1 MPVMSL
7 RSRPAQ
13 PRPRLHLGRDDG
25 GVRPGV
31 LSLITLACLG
41 TVTGLLLAQSPRHP
55 ESVARPASASPAGAG
70 GLHGAPPAST
80 APILFESPRLEANGW
95 RLTWTTIP
103 NGTYTLERWTLDD
116 LGAVGEPPWTP
127 VATVLATGTTASVVD
142 PTSLGAP
149 RRFYRVVLESSDLAA
164 PILSD
169 FAAIPATLAGQPAV
183 RLEIT
188 ARDDVG
194 VAEVR
199 FLLGTTPLGPGT
211 PVAGVPDRWALT
223 LPFDLEPG
231 AAVVFL
237 AEALDAA
244 GNAAVSAPL
253 RYGTSES
260 DRFLAI
266 DASGRPTGEV
276 LAPLPDG
283 TLPPFEYRPAATG
296 RSQALT
302 LRFPAGARVVEV
314 EGREYLEFTQAT
326 PSFGDD
332 SPLQFAPRP
341 AGALHGPPGGPFL
354 LPVGP
359 LSVADLAPVLGSTPE
374 DGIPVL
380 FFGQFPMLWTAGVL
394 EDYGI
399 RGARFAPNG
408 LGIPLPPE
416 SGDYPDFVLNLDAV
430 TEVALPFYG
439 EFILPDGTNFPA
451 QVRTGPGDPG
461 WLTLRADGSLD
472 YRNRSMLRLPGG
484 GRVGA
489 DITLDLPILRLQF
502 FADRVHVPMLG
513 NLATLLP
520 TNAAI
525 CIPAGTV
532 ATNLALA
539 ERCLQGFVRAYQL
552 FSASAASISPIPDN
566 PTNAFPGAPPSDVA
580 TSVSVLEAWAQ
591 SALSPVTA
599 PLPLEPL
606 AELLA
611 QTRKSAA
618 ASSGLEA
625 VLRYRLTLN
634 RVELA
639 VRRGAVTGSAAAQT
653 ELNAALAEVDLAALR
668 RAGNASSIRSLSN
681 FREALELLV
690 ETQPILQ
697 ELNRPPSTELT
708 QALRVLVGDFVNR
721 HLEDLAVAPTQFT
734 PATNPRISALNRPTA
749 LRTLRD
755 LRDLLTRAT
764 QLGLAANIVGPVQEA
779 QSQLALRHFALAE
792 AALAAA
798 EADVDVPGF
807 ATVLGEIL
815 DLIALRQSPGF
826 PNVPA
831 LAGLPDATS
840 RPALFT
846 RLNAL
851 LVADLARPQSERTY
865 VAEARDLSRLLRIL
879 RETPSGITLTPEP
892 FQRIFDRLNELLGI
906 EMTRLHGIVRPTELL
921 DLLDAGILHE
931 ELRRRFGFTA
941 TANWDDT
948 RLGQVVAR
956 LAVVAQ
962 SPSKLAWPE
971 LQRGADRLL
980 QEAARLGTVNDQARR
995 RTYLTRVPTLL
1006 AASRAVSVTLW
1017 QNENARRANTP
1028 EIALPDL
1035 SLPGDFRVDKIAGAA
1050 QFDLETSEFI
1060 GSFQGK
1066 LSLPA
1071 FQGELEILNAS
1082 VSTHGHL
1089 DLAAY
1094 GSITFEGVTV
1104 AVTRRQPFHL
1114 RLRAPQEFR
1123 LSGEATLTLPN
1134 GIQFASRLTL
1144 DDPLYGFRIEA
1155 RDLRLELAKQ
1165 LALLRPTFSATDL
1178 SAAGSD
1184 LRTALLDYYRSLNAA
1199 LETLAAQTGTLPD
1212 LHPERVGAPP
1222 EFEAPQLTIPF
1233 SQVAAWTD
1241 AVLLDARRGI
1251 NTSYAALAADLRGSV
1266 QAWHEDAELAAGTF
1280 EFEASF
1286 LDDQLARLADLRRGA
1301 EAAKQAATS
1310 MALGDLAA
1318 GESLRQEF
1326 EQLARTDARRQVAFL
1341 TRHPPRDLADTAK
1354 VLLGLMDLEASV
1366 QALDFDLEDLD
1377 DDGIPNHLDLCP
1389 ADPDPP
1395 GATQSDRDGD
1405 GFGDGCDPAPDDPS
1419 IPGSGPC
1426 AEYLRLAGNPQ
1437 AQARALFDCQIP
1449 AQFAVLGLDYATGS
1463 ITNVAAFESYSADAL
1478 DHRLTLTLAVAA
1490 QAEMLELDRGPIEA
1504 LQERITE
1511 RLLVLKTQELNAT
1524 PASDTVRRYDLAL
1537 QLAELRAAV
1546 EGPADLADAVAALE
1560 DAVPALAGISND
1572 DLDRLNRTI
1581 DERRQAR
1588 SDRLEFLVNRDLGTS
1603 TSSLLDDRFRRRGV
1617 VGDTLVLIRILFSS
1631 PTPESQVYHER
1642 IDSYIRYKTQR
1653 LRDELVD
1660 PQFIADRLRQGQA
1673 MATTLADF
1681 TAWALERAPGDE
1693 PLLAEIRLALDD
1705 LTLHLTPVAEAQ
1717 RAWWFLHQYGAIL
1730 ADTLNRHGAGMN
1742 AALRDSYRQA
1752 FAATVLASSRIT
1764 DALAAAAASVGTETV
1779 RFQLPG
1785 DLHVRRAFGGI
1796 AFNRLTGVW
1805 TGTFGGRL
1813 EFPDVQ
1819 NAFFEIGSAT
1829 LATDGS
1835 FSIAAATGGPL
1846 PFGRLRLNSSLQV
1859 VGSLAGLQSVAGTG
1873 TLLVPQNT
1881 TTQLF
1886 NVTASYSAAAGRLSF
1901 DTTGAALDWRAT
1913 DDFVL
1918 FNGGLGFD
1926 LSTTEPAG
1934 ALRFSGSAGMFAVNK
1949 PLPDQVV
1956 RTNFHLVATNTA
1968 LRLTLS
1974 ETGFSASLTNGTLLL
1989 PEFFRTS
1996 LCATN
2001 KVLTNFLAS
2010 PQGTNSVLT
2019 NFVHLAHTN
2028 PPPGS
2033 VGAAIS
2039 LTPTNP
2045 IALAVT
2051 FDPPRV
2057 AFSGEVVIRDVGFEV
2072 PDFETVELAVCHARL
2087 IFPTNQLPVLT
2098 NFHAALQFPLPNQT
2112 NVIEVVNGAWAL
2124 DGYPTG
2130 TVRLRTNLDLF
2141 DLEGWRFT
2149 LLGTES
2155 PLCPAGTGLTLGR
2168 DTNSIPFLRV
2178 DAGVEFAMPGQVI
2191 SDSLGS
2197 SLTAS
2202 ACGSLRVPFQQY
2214 PELAVNA
2221 LGVSSSAIRLGGTNG
2236 LVVSN
2241 AVLQVTG
2248 LTNLFQQSPATPL
2261 RLTLGGMAHFPPGI
2275 GMGLSNAVFH
2285 FEGGP
2290 LPRFTVSE
2298 LALVQSGSFLEMA
2311 RNLPLNVSQAR
2322 LRFRHEAVP
2331 IPQLFAYT
2339 NLSLLLSGSVA
2350 LPPGPNAVVGGLV
2363 NDLGITFLETGQ
2375 PFFSVDAVGFRV
2387 DLTQLIGDA
2396 LPLTLGGEVF
2406 VGGLTNP
2413 PNFLFSGKLK
2423 GNFKGNAV
2431 EGLVAFDPC
2440 GIRGVCFGLAGSEVN
2455 IPLGY
2460 GFVLTGARGG
2470 LSFANSNADPCDF
2483 VSLLPIDPI
2492 TGRPLGGSTCNIE
2505 IPTNCPPAITADEL
2519 SLPLPNTAP
2528 RRLELA
2534 APPRTPRTPGPDDGL
2549 RLDGLDLSRTAI
2561 LADLGPMSIPADDP
2575 EEFPCPTLGSCPPAS
2590 VNIYCMPHPDFDQPE
2605 SPNAGRII
2613 TKFTAIPESV
2623 LNFVGITPDFIASL
2637 VPQFTANPRQMA
2649 IDLAG
2654 TLRGYIDASTPRA
2667 PSDAPDW
2674 VRAADAFIE
2683 QRLDDA
2689 ELAIANALLCAL
2701 QGIPTGSSQLA
2712 ADLYATIRDT
2722 AYAGIPCP
2730 DLTLKLEGSV
2740 SYTGVA
2746 SFANI
2751 SGGVVLSST
2760 GSAGIVGAV
2769 NVFGIPVG
2777 KARLFLNVTDAYG
2790 NPSVP
2795 SLCGELTGAV
2805 GPLEIG
2811 SYAFIEDCPECATKL
2826 FNAFTTLFASLGD
2839 TYIDGVMAIAFPDIA
2854 DPALNPAQNLALLDT
2869 PEKQMAFIAAM
2880 FGAPPRDAGGQIGS
2894 AFLDFVVALVDAV
2907 IPRIAAC
2914 GEVQPKL
2921 FGFPLSGGGRFASY
2935 RMYAGPKDAIGLGD
2949 GVIYREEYG
2958 FSPSQL
2964 FGTFALAA
2972 TGAGS
2977 VALFAP
2983 AIDEANA
2990 AMAFELPT
2998 FGQIIRDGF
3007 TRPAPQ
3013 FLAERTEDFLRSAL
3027 ITYDY
3032 RLAPFGMELG
3042 RAGGRILLPSLDH
3055 HPRGPN
3061 PLVPPEDRRQGLPT
3075 RLDVLLAAL
3084 GDKDQENAVN
3094 RLSDATWR
3102 GHGDADFA
3110 EIFAGSDFAAAVAR
3124 RNLSLRDD
3132 YFPHGGFLGAGTLD
3146 LPAVITRPLPP
3157 SLFTLLDA
3165 SNTPLDRFA
3174 AATDFVFNHLLLTDR
3189 VGELA
3194 FYLPAPNPPLDR
3206 FPTTAQDLMESLR
3219 NFVPDDPFNLATYYP
3234 ADRGFLSGWLDT
3246 PVLGIPT
3253 IRSQVSWVPAE
3264 GLLRMD
3270 AEVPAASW
3278 FNRLVG
3284 TARFRFDLQANTE
3297 LETTLATSFV
3307 SLSNRVSRL
3316 DPASPRLADDLAA
3329 IAATLPQEL
3338 AQSLPKVSM
3347 LLSASQVRIPVPTYN
3362 PAQPLPEF
3370 QVVARISNAVLEAYS
3385 PYFNPRSPG
3394 NTPIQR
3400 ARREGGLAVK
3410 GDFNFLNGVVAVTD
3424 AELAVLPTPN
3434 ALGLPTVVGTLE
3446 GGTLNLF
3453 GLPFGPPVAP
3463 VNGRSA
3469 ASPLALAAFRP
3480 TGGPLVDFRA
3490 DDSQVRLRA
3499 EGSLASLELGRL
3511 FTLRPISGSA
3521 IGAVATF
3528 ETTTAA
3534 LPEGRLALLP
3544 CRIDSILFPTGSPIL
3559 VHGARTNDP
3568 FTLSTSGRWNASVT
3582 IPAGEGVNLRVGT
3595 ETVLRLTR
3603 PGSAATHDFRATLS
3617 GDGTDFARIEFS
3629 NLALGVVLTTYPNAP
3644 ASDPRRQSL
3653 TLGPGAVISFAA
3665 DTAGEFDLLA
3675 TVPNSRSFANLPFAS
3690 FAPGW
3695 SLRLNN
3701 RGLTLN
3707 GTTEGGLLGSL
3718 GIQVNATLT
3727 LSQSGIA
3734 LNGNASLPPLELGA
3748 FRVAST
3754 TGGPIAVTFDTTGL
3768 QVPSGA
3774 RLSFTDVPTSS
3785 LLALQAFSMANTGA
3799 FNASG
3804 NNNLVWEGRTLTSAS
3819 YTLARNAAGTT
3830 TFTANGNLAAIAIPG
3845 FGSIQPRSG
3854 QTLQGQISLASNGA
3868 FSFLLS
3874 QARLQLSGIGLGGT
3888 FLLHG
3893 ARGTDTPFGFST
3905 TSPWSAS
3912 LTAENLI
3919 ADPVG
3924 PIPELLRLEPASG
3937 ATLFTASLSGVGTS
3951 SLAFSASRSGNVH
3964 FTLLRN
3970 SPMAY
3975 THQNVPAGTQS
3986 FALSTDG
3993 SFRLTLD
4000 PPDLQYD
4007 RTLVLGG
4014 AARTFNL
4021 SRIVSSSLQLSL
4033 GTDGNAL
4040 VLASP
4045 TVHLLPGTFL
4055 EQAIAVPTFEVAPA
4069 QFVANASNRSL
4080 AFPHL
4085 PGISLT
4091 GNLALTPTGFLAEN
4105 LSVQAGTWGGTATL
4119 PPLLQLGSSAS
4130 GNHLSYSNNVLSL
4143 RSQNP
4148 TATVLGL
4155 PLAATQLGPVNFSV
4169 ALTAGTLTH
4178 VNAAFSLNNTYDFF
4192 GAGVL
4197 KLAHSR
4203 SLDLAASVTGPTG
4216 SYSLSGDWRLD
4227 LRYPN
4232 PNNLSATLLRS
4243 ITVPFAIQ
4251 QATAFSH
4258 TLSSNLPDPDL
4269 GWLELDP
4276 GSVTVSRAAN
4286 GNLGLAFNGWRV
4298 ELFGREYLNQSFAFS
4313 TDGLL
4318 TRNLPSSTFDF
4329 GTGINLMRL
4338 TSGAALP
4345 FRWNASTGAFQLTV
4359 PTEATLA
4366 FPIIPGLTG
4375 TLRNGLDL
4383 PNNFPTLNAAGTFN
4397 HTWSRTLNLNG
4408 LSLGSQSV
4416 TFRRT
4421 TANGPIQFVSS
4432 ADNILGLPGLSYSI
4446 SAASAPTTSFSA
4458 TMSGAFTIG
4467 GYNLGSVNLSL
4478 DTLATQDQFK
4488 GTATIF
4494 NPFTGQTFANSAL
4507 YVGSNGVTFFGL
4519 NFPLP

>member
-1 MPVMSL
+1 MSEL
-7 RSRPAQ
+7 TRRT
-13 PRPRLHLGRDDG
+13 RPRSSSLNPPRDG
-25 GVRPGV
+25 SVRPWFLAL
-31 LSLITLACLG
+31 LSLASLG

-55 ESVARPASASPAGAG
+55 ESVARPTTASPTGAG
-70 GLHGAPPAST
+70 GLHGAPPAAT

-142 PTSLGAP
+142 PTSLGAS
-149 RRFYRVVLESSDLAA
+149 RRFYRVVLESSDLEA

-169 FAAIPATLAGQPAV
+169 FAAVPATLAGQPAV

-188 ARDDVG
+188 AQDNVG
-194 VAEVR
+194 VADVR
-199 FLLGTTPLGPGT
+199 FFLGSTPLGPGT

-231 AAVVFL
+231 AAVLFL

-253 RYGTSES
+253 RYGTPES

-296 RSQALT
+296 RSQTLT

-341 AGALHGPPGGPFL
+341 PGALHGPPGGPFL

-416 SGDYPDFVLNLDAV
+416 SGDYPDFVLDLDAA

-439 EFILPDGTNFPA
+439 EFILPDGTDFPA

-461 WLTLRADGSLD
+461 WLTLRADGTLD

-489 DITLDLPILRLQF
+489 DISLDLPVLRLQF

-513 NLATLLP
+513 NLAALLP
-520 TNAAI
+520 TNAAV

-566 PTNAFPGAPPSDVA
+566 PTNAFPGLPPTDVA

-606 AELLA
+606 TELLT

-618 ASSGLEA
+618 AASGLEA

-639 VRRGAVTGSAAAQT
+639 VRRGAVLGSSAAQT

-668 RAGNASSIRSLSN
+668 RAGNPGSLRSLSTL
-681 FREALELLV
+681 REALELLV
-690 ETQPILQ
+690 ETQPVLQ
-697 ELNRPPSTELT
+697 ELNRPPTAELT

-755 LRDLLTRAT
+755 LRDHLTRAT
-764 QLGLAANIVGPVQEA
+764 QLGLAGNIVGPVQEA
-779 QSQLALRHFALAE
+779 QSQLALRHFTLAE
-792 AALAAA
+792 AALDAA
-798 EADVDVPGF
+798 EADLDVPGF
-807 ATVLGEIL
+807 TTVLGEIL

-840 RPALFT
+840 RPALHT

-851 LVADLARPQSERTY
+851 LVADLARPQPVRTY
-865 VAEARDLSRLLRIL
+865 VAESQQLRRLLRIV
-879 RETPSGITLTPEP
+879 RETPPGITLPPEP
-892 FQRIFDRLNELLGI
+892 FQRVFDRLNELLAV
-906 EMTRLHGIVRPTELL
+906 EMTRLHGIVHPTELL

-948 RLGQVVAR
+948 RLGQVVTR

-962 SPSKLAWPE
+962 SKLAWPE
-971 LQRGADRLL
+971 LQRGADLLL
-980 QEAARLGTVNDQARR
+980 QEAARLGTVNDQTRR

-1017 QNENARRANTP
+1017 QNENARRAANP

-1050 QFDLETSEFI
+1050 QFDLSTQEFI

-1082 VSTHGHL
+1082 ISTHGHL
-1089 DLAAY
+1089 DLAAF

-1165 LALLRPTFSATDL
+1165 LALLRPTFSATGL
-1178 SAAGSD
+1178 SAAGDD

-1199 LETLAAQTGTLPD
+1199 LETVAAQTGTLPD
-1212 LHPERVGAPP
+1212 LHPERLGAPP
-1222 EFEAPQLTIPF
+1222 EFEAPQFTIPF
-1233 SQVAAWTD
+1233 SQIAAWTD

-1251 NTSYAALAADLRGSV
+1251 NTSYAALASDLRASV
-1266 QAWHEDAELAAGTF
+1266 QAWHEDAGLAAGTF
-1280 EFEASF
+1280 EFEASY
-1286 LDDQLARLADLRRGA
+1286 LDDQLARLADLRRTA
-1301 EAAKQAATS
+1301 EAAKRAAEAQ
-1310 MALGDLAA
+1310 ALGDFSQD
-1318 GESLRQEF
+1318 ESFRQEL
-1326 EQLARTDARRQVAFL
+1326 EQVARTDARRQLAFFA
-1341 TRHPPRDLADTAK
+1341 RRPPRDLAETTK
-1354 VLLGLMDLEASV
+1354 ILVGLMDLAAATQE
-1366 QALDFDLEDLD
+1366 LEFDLEDLD
-1377 DDGIPNHLDLCP
+1377 GDGIPNHLDLCP
-1389 ADPDPP
+1389 GHPNPP
-1395 GATQSDRDGD
+1395 GQPQSDRDGD
-1405 GFGDGCDPAPDDPS
+1405 GLGDDCDPAPDDPS
-1419 IPGSGPC
+1419 IPSAGAC
-1426 AEYLRLAGNPQ
+1426 IDVIRLAGQPQ
-1437 AQARALFDCQIP
+1437 AQARALIACNVPPQY
-1449 AQFAVLGLDYATGS
+1449 AALGLDPVTG
-1463 ITNVAAFESYSADAL
+1463 NVVDPPLFESFSADSL
-1478 DHRLTLTLAVAA
+1478 EHQRNLTFAVAA
-1490 QAEMLELDRGPIEA
+1490 QAQALDVDGGPFQAVSSRLTRRLIALRAAELD
-1504 LQERITE
+1504 
-1511 RLLVLKTQELNAT
+1511 AT
-1524 PASDTVRRYDLAL
+1524 PASDTLRRYDLAL
-1537 QLAELRAAV
+1537 QLA
-1546 EGPADLADAVAALE
+1546 DLHVSLGGAADAGETLDLIADAAPAVLE
-1560 DAVPALAGISND
+1560 MSND
-1572 DLDRLNRTI
+1572 DLESLNQSI
-1581 DERRQAR
+1581 EERRKAR
-1588 SDRLEFLVNRDLGTS
+1588 SERLGFLLERDLGVATS
-1603 TSSLLDDRFRRRGV
+1603 APLEDRLRRRGV
-1617 VGDTLVLIRILFSS
+1617 VGDTLVLIRVLFSS
-1631 PTPESQVYHER
+1631 PGPESQAYHER

-1653 LRDELVD
+1653 LRDEMVD
-1660 PQFIADRLRQGQA
+1660 PQFIADRLRQGQSF
-1673 MATTLADF
+1673 ATTLADF
-1681 TAWALERAPGDE
+1681 TAWVLERAPGDE
-1693 PLLAEIRLALDD
+1693 PLLGEIRLALDD

-1717 RAWWFLHQYGAIL
+1717 RAWWFLSQYGGIL
-1730 ADTLNRHGAGMN
+1730 SDTLRRHGAGMN
-1742 AALRDSYRQA
+1742 AALLDSYRQA

-1796 AFNRLTGVW
+1796 AFNRLNGVW

-1859 VGSLAGLQSVAGTG
+1859 VGSLAGLQSVAGAG

-1968 LRLTLS
+1968 LRLALS

-2001 KVLTNFLAS
+2001 RMLTNFLAS
-2010 PQGTNSVLT
+2010 PQGTHSVLT
-2019 NFVHLAHTN
+2019 NFVNLAHTN

-2039 LTPTNP
+2039 LNPTNP
-2045 IALAVT
+2045 IVLAVT

-2057 AFSGEVVIRDVGFEV
+2057 EFSGEVVIRDVGFEV
-2072 PDFETVELAVCHARL
+2072 PDFEAVELAVCHARL

-2124 DGYPTG
+2124 DGFPTG
-2130 TVRLRTNLDLF
+2130 TIRLRTNLDLF

-2178 DAGVEFAMPGQVI
+2178 DAGVEFAMPGKVI

-2202 ACGSLRVPFQQY
+2202 ACGSLRVPFQQF
-2214 PELAVNA
+2214 PELTVNA
-2221 LGVSSSAIRLGGTNG
+2221 LAVSNSAIRLGGTNG

-2248 LTNLFQQSPATPL
+2248 LTNLFQQSPETPL

-2311 RNLPLNVSQAR
+2311 QNLPLNVSQAR
-2322 LRFRHEAVP
+2322 LRFLQESLP
-2331 IPQLFAYT
+2331 IPQVFAYT

-2363 NDLGITFLETGQ
+2363 NDFGITFLETGQ
-2375 PFFSVDAVGFRV
+2375 PVFSVDAVGFRV

-2406 VGGLTNP
+2406 VGGLTDP

-2440 GIRGVCFGLAGSEVN
+2440 GIRGVCFGLAGSEIN
-2455 IPLGY
+2455 IQIGY
-2460 GFVLTGARGG
+2460 GFVLTGAKGG

-2483 VSLLPIDPI
+2483 VSQLPIDPV
-2492 TGRPLGGSTCNIE
+2492 TGRPLGGSSCNIE

-2519 SLPLPNTAP
+2519 SFPRPNAAP
-2528 RRLELA
+2528 RPLELA
-2534 APPRTPRTPGPDDGL
+2534 APPRAPRTPGPDDGL
-2549 RLDGLDLSRTAI
+2549 RLHGLDLSRTAI

-2575 EEFPCPTLGSCPPAS
+2575 DEFPCPTLGSCPPAS
-2590 VNIYCMPHPDFDQPE
+2590 VNIYCMPHPDFDQPD
-2605 SPNAGRII
+2605 SPNANRII

-2623 LNFVGITPDFIASL
+2623 LNFIGITPDFIASL

-2654 TLRGYIDASTPRA
+2654 TLRGYIDASTQRA

-2689 ELAIANALLCAL
+2689 ELAIANALLCVL
-2701 QGIPTGSSQLA
+2701 QGIPTSGTQLA
-2712 ADLYATIRDT
+2712 ADLYAAIRDT
-2722 AYAGIPCP
+2722 VYAGIPCP

-2760 GSAGIVGAV
+2760 GSAGVVGAV

-2914 GEVQPKL
+2914 GEVSPKL
-2921 FGFPLSGGGRFASY
+2921 FGFPLSGGGTLSSY

-2964 FGTFALAA
+2964 FGYYALAA
-2972 TGAGS
+2972 TGVGTS
-2977 VALFAP
+2977 LALFAP
-2983 AIDEANA
+2983 AIDEATA

-3007 TRPAPQ
+3007 TKPAPQ

-3027 ITYDY
+3027 ITFDY

-3061 PLVPPEDRRQGLPT
+3061 PLIPPEDRRQGLPT

-3084 GDKDQENAVN
+3084 GDKDQENAMN

-3110 EIFAGSDFAAAVAR
+3110 EIFAGSGFATAVAR

-3219 NFVPDDPFNLATYYP
+3219 NFVPDDPFNMATYYP

-3297 LETTLATSFV
+3297 LESTLATSFL
-3307 SLSNRVSRL
+3307 SLSNRVSLL
-3316 DPASPRLADDLAA
+3316 DPSSPRLADDLAA

-3400 ARREGGLAVK
+3400 ARREGGFAVK

-3446 GGTLNLF
+3446 GGAINLF
-3453 GLPFGPPVAP
+3453 GLPFGSPITNLFSRA
-3463 VNGRSA
+3463 SA
-3469 ASPLALAAFRP
+3469 APLSLAAARP
-3480 TGGPLVDFRA
+3480 PAGPSVDFRA
-3490 DDSQVRLRA
+3490 DDSVVRLRVD
-3499 EGSLASLELGRL
+3499 GSLPSLPLGRL
-3511 FTLRPISGSA
+3511 VTLRPISGSA
-3521 IGAVATF
+3521 IGAIASF

-3544 CRIDSILFPTGSPIL
+3544 CRIDSPLFPPGRPIL
-3559 VHGARTNDP
+3559 VHGTTTNDP
-3568 FTLSTSGRWNASVT
+3568 FTLSTSGPWNASVT
-3582 IPAGEGVNLRVGT
+3582 IPAGDGIDVRVGT

-3603 PGSAATHDFRATLS
+3603 PGTAATQDFRATLS
-3617 GDGTDFARIEFS
+3617 GEGTDFARMEFS
-3629 NLALGVVLTTYPNAP
+3629 NLALGVVLTTFPDAP

-3665 DTAGEFDLLA
+3665 DTAGEFELEA
-3675 TVPNSRSFANLPFAS
+3675 TVPNARSFASLPFAS
-3690 FAPGW
+3690 FPPGW
-3695 SLRLNN
+3695 TLRLNN
-3701 RGLTLN
+3701 RSLTLT

-3718 GIQVNATLT
+3718 GIQVEATLT

-3734 LNGNASLPPLELGA
+3734 LNGTASLPPLELGV

-3754 TGGPIAVTFDTTGL
+3754 TGGPIAVTFDTTGI

-3804 NNNLVWEGRTLTSAS
+3804 SNNLVWEGRTLSSAS

-3845 FGSIQPRSG
+3845 FGSIQPRTG
-3854 QTLQGQISLASNGA
+3854 QTLQGQVSLASTGA

-3888 FLLHG
+3888 LLLHG

-3912 LTAENLI
+3912 LTAEALI

-3937 ATLFTASLSGVGTS
+3937 ATLFTTSLSGVGTS
-3951 SLAFSASRSGNVH
+3951 SLAFTASRSGNVH

-3986 FALSTDG
+3986 FSLSTNG
-3993 SFRLTLD
+3993 TFRLTLN

-4021 SRIVSSSLQLSL
+4021 SRIVSSSLQLTL

-4040 VLASP
+4040 ALASP

-4055 EQAIAVPTFEVAPA
+4055 EQAVAVPTFEVAPA

-4085 PGISLT
+4085 PGVALT
-4091 GNLALTPTGFLAEN
+4091 GNMALTPTGFLAEN

-4155 PLAATQLGPVNFSV
+4155 PLTATQLGPVHFSV

-4178 VNAAFSLNNTYDFF
+4178 VNAGFSLNNTYDFF

-4197 KLAHSR
+4197 KLANSR

-4243 ITVPFAIQ
+4243 ITVPFTIQ

-4258 TLSSNLPDPDL
+4258 TITSNLPDPDL

-4298 ELFGREYLNQSFAFS
+4298 ELFGREYLNQSFTFS

-4345 FRWNASTGAFQLTV
+4345 FRWNASTGGFQLTL
-4359 PTEATLA
+4359 PTQATLA
-4366 FPIIPGLTG
+4366 FPLIPGLTG
-4375 TLRNGLDL
+4375 TLRNGLSL
-4383 PNNFPTLNAAGTFN
+4383 PDNFPTLNAAGTFN

-4421 TANGPIQFVSS
+4421 TANGPVQFVSS
-4432 ADNILGLPGLSYSI
+4432 ASNILGLPGLSYSI

-4467 GYNLGSVNLSL
+4467 GYNLGAVNLSL
-4478 DTLATQDQFK
+4478 DTLAIQDQFK

-4507 YVGSNGVTFFGL
+4507 YVGSNGVTFLGL